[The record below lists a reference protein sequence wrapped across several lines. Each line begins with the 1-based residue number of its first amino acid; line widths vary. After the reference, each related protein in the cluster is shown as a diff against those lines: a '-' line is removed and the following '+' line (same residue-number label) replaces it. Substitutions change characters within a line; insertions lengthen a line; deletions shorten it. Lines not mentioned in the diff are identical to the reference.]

1 MSQSNPIKLFVSHTF
16 QEHDDYFRVF
26 EYLESSSNFFY
37 INYAAPD
44 QMPEAGGKEAIRE
57 VLREQIKPVE
67 AVIISSTMYSENI
80 DWLTFQM
87 DAAQA
92 MEKPIIAMEAFGATS
107 DVPEEIKKRA
117 DEVVEWN
124 ARSLVDAIRR
134 QARHEDTSRWEV
146 IDFP

>member
-16 QEHDDYFRVF
+16 EEHDDYFRIF
-26 EYLESSSNFFY
+26 EYLESMSNFY
-37 INYAAPD
+37 YSNYSALD
-44 QMPEAGGKEAIRE
+44 QMPSTGGKEAIRE
-57 VLREQIKPVE
+57 VLREQIKPAE
-67 AVIISSTMYSENI
+67 AVIISSTMYMENI
-80 DWLTFQM
+80 DWITFQM

-92 MEKPIIAMEAFGATS
+92 LEKPIIAMEAFGATAGA
-107 DVPEEIKKRA
+107 PEEVAKRA

-124 ARSLVDAIRR
+124 ARSLVDAIKR